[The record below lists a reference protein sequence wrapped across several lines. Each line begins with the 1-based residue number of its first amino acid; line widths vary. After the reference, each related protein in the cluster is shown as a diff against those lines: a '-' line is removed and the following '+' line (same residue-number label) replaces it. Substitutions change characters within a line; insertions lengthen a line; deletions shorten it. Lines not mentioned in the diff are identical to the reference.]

1 MQSAVIFNVQKYS
14 VHDGPGI
21 RTTVFFKGCPLKCAW
36 CHNPESHSP
45 KYELMFNVDRCVGCG
60 KCASRCPEGA
70 ITIVDGKSFIDKE
83 KCKICHKCSD
93 CCPNSAI
100 EYVGEE
106 CTSNEIFSR
115 VLKDQIFY
123 DESGG
128 GVTFS
133 GGEPMMHVDCVAEVA
148 QRCKDRGIHVAIET
162 SGFAPWSSFEKI
174 VDKVDLFLFDIKL
187 VDNELHKQ
195 YVGAD
200 NHIILEN
207 IKKLSDL
214 NKRIWIRMPMITGI
228 NDGEENLDLTMD
240 FLKTIQFEHINLL
253 PYHSIGKGKY
263 TKLGREYKLQYIEQ
277 PSPERMEELAQ
288 KFRNKGFKVKIGG

>member
-1 MQSAVIFNVQKYS
+1 
-14 VHDGPGI
+14 
-21 RTTVFFKGCPLKCAW
+21 
-36 CHNPESHSP
+36 
-45 KYELMFNVDRCVGCG
+45 MFNADKCVGCG
-60 KCASRCPEGA
+60 RCVARCPEGA
-70 ITIVDGKSFIDKE
+70 ISLVDGKSFIDKE

-93 CCPNSAI
+93 CCPQSAI

-106 CTSNEIFSR
+106 CTSKEIFNR
-115 VLKDQIFY
+115 VVKDQIFY

-133 GGEPMMHVDCVAEVA
+133 GGEPMMHVDCIEEVAE
-148 QRCKDRGIHVAIET
+148 RCKERGIHVAIET

-174 VDKVDLFLFDIKL
+174 VDKVDLFLLDIKL
-187 VDNELHKQ
+187 LDNELHKQ

-207 IKKLSDL
+207 IKKISDL

-228 NDGEENLDLTMD
+228 NDGEENLEMTMD

-263 TKLGREYKLQYIEQ
+263 TKLGREYKLQNIEQ